1 MIKPFGALIACLAIV
16 SCSSVPNQLSSATA
30 ANMNQNHSDMQ
41 GKASR
46 FSPVRVLNAI
56 TKKDFTLKHDIAYGQ
71 DLRQK
76 LDVYMP
82 LAQASSRLAKPVIL
96 FVYGGAWTTGNKN
109 DYLFVGESFS
119 KAGYVTVVMNYR
131 LAPQHKYPEYVQD
144 TALALKWVSDN
155 IQQYGGDPRQIVVM
169 GHSAG
174 AFNAVEAVDNQRWL
188 DEVKLPISTIKAV
201 VGIAGPYSYDFR
213 TDGSVNAFPAT
224 ATPDQVM
231 PDRHI
236 RADAPPHLL
245 LTASNDQ
252 RVKLSNTQ
260 KMYAALKKQ
269 NIPVQHE
276 VIEDAS
282 HVSIMAS
289 VASRLNWYKPTREVI
304 LNYLNQTLKQPKS
317 K

>member
-1 MIKPFGALIACLAIV
+1 MIKQISPLIACLVIV
-16 SCSSVPNQLSSATA
+16 SCSSVPNHASSTRLSV
-30 ANMNQNHSDMQ
+30 MNQDHFAMQ

-46 FSPVRVLNAI
+46 FSPVHVLNAI
-56 TKKDFTLKHDIAYGQ
+56 TQKDFSMKPDIAYGQ
-71 DLRQK
+71 HPRQK

-82 LAQASSRLAKPVIL
+82 LAQTSDGLAKPVIL

-119 KAGYVTVVMNYR
+119 KAGYVTAVMNYR
-131 LAPQHKYPEYVQD
+131 LAPQHKYPDYVQD
-144 TALALKWVSDN
+144 TALALKWISDH
-155 IQQYGGDPRQIVVM
+155 IQQYGGDPKQIVVM

-188 DEVKLPISTIKAV
+188 DEVNLPVSNIKAV

-213 TDGSVNAFPAT
+213 TDGSVNAFSAT

-236 RADAPPHLL
+236 RPDAPPHLL

-260 KMYAALKKQ
+260 KMQAALKKQ

-276 VIEDAS
+276 VIEGAS

-289 VASRLNWYKPTREVI
+289 VATRLNWYKPTREVI

>member
-16 SCSSVPNQLSSATA
+16 GCSSISNHVSSPPSSA
-30 ANMNQNHSDMQ
+30 MNQNHSEMQ

-46 FSPVRVLNAI
+46 FSPVSILNGI

-71 DLRQK
+71 DPRQK

-82 LAQASSRLAKPVIL
+82 LAQASSSLAKPVIL
-96 FVYGGAWTTGNKN
+96 FVYGGAWTTGHKD

-131 LAPQHKYPEYVQD
+131 LAPQHQYPEYVQD
-144 TALALKWVSDN
+144 TASALKWINDN
-155 IQQYGGDPRQIVVM
+155 IQHYGGDPKQIVVM

-174 AFNAVEAVDNQRWL
+174 AFNAVEAVDNRRWL
-188 DEVKLPISTIKAV
+188 DEVKLPISNIKAV

-213 TDGSVNAFPAT
+213 TDGSVNAFPT
-224 ATPDQVM
+224 DATPDQVM

-260 KMYAALKKQ
+260 KMAAALKQ
-269 NIPVQHE
+269 QHIFVQHE
-276 VIEDAS
+276 VIDGAS
-282 HVSIMAS
+282 HASIMAS
-289 VASRLNWYKPTREVI
+289 VASRLSWYKPTREVI
-304 LNYLNQTLKQPKS
+304 LNFLDQTLKQQKP
-317 K
+317 

>member
-1 MIKPFGALIACLAIV
+1 MIKPFGALIPCLAII
-16 SCSSVPNQLSSATA
+16 SCSSISNHISGQPSSS
-30 ANMNQNHSDMQ
+30 MNQNYSVMQ
-41 GKASR
+41 GKAAR
-46 FSPVRVLNAI
+46 FSPVNLLNGI
-56 TKKDFTLKHDIAYGQ
+56 TKKEFKLNHDIAYGQ
-71 DLRQK
+71 HPRQK

-82 LAQASSRLAKPVIL
+82 LGQGSNSLAKPVIL
-96 FVYGGAWTTGNKN
+96 FIYGGAWTTGHKD

-119 KAGYVTVVMNYR
+119 KAGYVTAVMNYR
-131 LAPQHKYPEYVQD
+131 LAPQYQYPEYVKD
-144 TALALKWVSDN
+144 TALALKWIGDN
-155 IQQYGGDPRQIVVM
+155 IQQYGGDPKQIVVM

-188 DEVKLPISTIKAV
+188 DEVKLPISHIKAV

-213 TDGSVNAFPAT
+213 TDGSVNAFPVES
-224 ATPDQVM
+224 TPDQVM

-260 KMYAALKKQ
+260 KMFAALKKQ

-276 VIEDAS
+276 VIEGAN

-289 VASRLNWYKPTREVI
+289 VASRLSWYKPTREVI
-304 LNYLNQTLKQPKS
+304 LNFLDQTLKQQKS
-317 K
+317 Q